1 MVVKKEI
8 QIGNKT
14 LSFETGRFAK
24 QADGAVMARY
34 ADTMATCDSCRADRI
49 GGQP

>member
-34 ADTMATCDSCRADRI
+34 ADTMVHRDDCRAEGIR
-49 GGQP
+49 G